1 MVGRALERADRAAGN
16 PVNLLR
22 LDQRSPVPAFEQ
34 LRVQLADAIRT
45 GELPAGTSLPTV
57 RQLAADLDIAK
68 NTVARTYQALEADG
82 LVRGE
87 GRHGTIVLGYRSVDP
102 GSAQRLAA
110 ATRRYLAE
118 LAAIGVDAD
127 DAIAAIRRAAAPP
140 TAH

>member
-1 MVGRALERADRAAGN
+1 MT
-16 PVNLLR
+16 LLR

-34 LRVQLADAIRT
+34 LRLQLTDAIRT

-57 RQLAADLDIAK
+57 RQLAADLDLAK
-68 NTVARTYQALEADG
+68 NTVARAYQALEADG

-87 GRHGTIVLGYRSVDP
+87 GRNGTVVLGDRSVDLV
-102 GSAQRLAA
+102 SAKRLAA

-118 LAAIGVDAD
+118 LAAIGADAD
-127 DAIAAIRRAAAPP
+127 DAIAAIRRAAAPT